1 MYQIGQCIVYRNVG
15 VCRVEAIG
23 KFGFTSDKDKEYYT
37 LQPLNANGNAKI
49 YVPVDKD
56 TFMRNVITKDEVY
69 EYLNK
74 LQTMQIEPFTAKK
87 TVQLTEHYR
96 ELLDDYDIE
105 QHLKLFKEISQK
117 EEKAR
122 KNGKKLGQ
130 LDTNYKNQSLHLLV
144 DEFSYALNET
154 QEASKKRLYDAVSVL
169 V

>member
-1 MYQIGQCIVYRNVG
+1 M
-15 VCRVEAIG
+15 
-23 KFGFTSDKDKEYYT
+23 
-37 LQPLNANGNAKI
+37 
-49 YVPVDKD
+49 
-56 TFMRNVITKDEVY
+56 
-69 EYLNK
+69 
-74 LQTMQIEPFTAKK
+74 QTMQIEPFTAKK